1 MRTVGAVVRGIRTP
15 IVREGDDLVT
25 LVRDSVMAASETE
38 HITFHDRDIVAVT
51 ESVVARAAGN
61 YATVQNIADDVN
73 AKFGCDHIGVIFP
86 ILSRNRFA
94 IVLRGIATG
103 MKKITLMLSYPSDE
117 VGNHLFDE
125 ELLEDSGI
133 NPYSD
138 VLTEEE
144 YRKAFGYALHP
155 FTGVDYVDYYKTVS
169 YTHLRA
175 HET

>member
-61 YATVQNIADDVN
+61 YATVQNIADDVK

-86 ILSRNRFA
+86 ILHTKFSRKNQWS
-94 IVLRGIATG
+94 T
-103 MKKITLMLSYPSDE
+103 
-117 VGNHLFDE
+117 FDA
-125 ELLEDSGI
+125 GQHFYFPI
-133 NPYSD
+133 
-138 VLTEEE
+138 
-144 YRKAFGYALHP
+144 
-155 FTGVDYVDYYKTVS
+155 
-169 YTHLRA
+169 
-175 HET
+175 

>member
-61 YATVQNIADDVN
+61 YATVQNIADDVK

-94 IVLRGIATG
+94 IVLRRHRHRHEKDHAHAQLPFGRSR
-103 MKKITLMLSYPSDE
+103 KPS
-117 VGNHLFDE
+117 L
-125 ELLEDSGI
+125 
-133 NPYSD
+133 
-138 VLTEEE
+138 
-144 YRKAFGYALHP
+144 
-155 FTGVDYVDYYKTVS
+155 
-169 YTHLRA
+169 
-175 HET
+175 

>member
-94 IVLRGIATG
+94 IVLRGIYSTTYPAPRQRIDTTLIRFPDGAELEYDEAAHALTATLPFRAV
-103 MKKITLMLSYPSDE
+103 TVAPLS
-117 VGNHLFDE
+117 
-125 ELLEDSGI
+125 
-133 NPYSD
+133 
-138 VLTEEE
+138 T
-144 YRKAFGYALHP
+144 
-155 FTGVDYVDYYKTVS
+155 FTTS
-169 YTHLRA
+169 F
-175 HET
+175 

>member
-61 YATVQNIADDVN
+61 YATVQNIADDVK

-86 ILSRNRFA
+86 KPLCHRAARHRHRHEKDHAHAQLPFGRSR
-94 IVLRGIATG
+94 
-103 MKKITLMLSYPSDE
+103 KPS
-117 VGNHLFDE
+117 L
-125 ELLEDSGI
+125 
-133 NPYSD
+133 
-138 VLTEEE
+138 
-144 YRKAFGYALHP
+144 
-155 FTGVDYVDYYKTVS
+155 
-169 YTHLRA
+169 
-175 HET
+175 

>member
-25 LVRDSVMAASETE
+25 LVRDSVLAASETE
-38 HITFHDRDIVAVT
+38 NITFHDRDIVAVT

-61 YATVQNIADDVN
+61 YATVQNIADDVK

-117 VGNHLFDE
+117 VGNHLFD
-125 ELLEDSGI
+125 
-133 NPYSD
+133 
-138 VLTEEE
+138 
-144 YRKAFGYALHP
+144 
-155 FTGVDYVDYYKTVS
+155 
-169 YTHLRA
+169 
-175 HET
+175 

>member
-61 YATVQNIADDVN
+61 YATVQNIADDVK

-103 MKKITLMLSYPSDE
+103 MKRSRSCSATLRTKSETIS
-117 VGNHLFDE
+117 
-125 ELLEDSGI
+125 
-133 NPYSD
+133 
-138 VLTEEE
+138 LT
-144 YRKAFGYALHP
+144 RNCWRIP
-155 FTGVDYVDYYKTVS
+155 VS
-169 YTHLRA
+169 IRTA
-175 HET
+175 TC